1 MTIYM
6 VVILILIQLLNPKI
20 IYENLPEWDGRFD
33 KNFDEDTM
41 LNEGVY
47 DSSNDDA
54 ADEIDL
60 DLLGITVWNGK

>member
-60 DLLGITVWNGK
+60 DLLGITVRNGK